1 MPIVKTDSPPPKI
14 PRRHYEDSKWV
25 NENINEL
32 TEKYPDMWIAVLDK
46 EVVIASKDLGKVKTM
61 ARKKAREVGRGPC
74 VYIFVESFQR
84 LRRSPRQEVYLSFP
98 PQ

>member
-1 MPIVKTDSPPPKI
+1 MS
-14 PRRHYEDSKWV
+14 
-25 NENINEL
+25 NEL

-61 ARKKAREVGRGPC
+61 ARKKAKEVGRGPC

-84 LRRSPRQEVYLSFP
+84 LRRSPKYTTTGVAGALP
-98 PQ
+98 ALTL